1 MNSKYALASKYCK
14 FWKNGKILYEDNKL
28 VNYSLGRYL
37 ERQISDEMFDIS
49 QIGKITVNIDQKL
62 GDDIIF
68 QIFFY
73 KK

>member
-1 MNSKYALASKYCK
+1 MPLFQNDIR
-14 FWKNGKILYEDNKL
+14 WENGRIFYEDNKV
-28 VNYSLGRYL
+28 VNHSHGRYL
-37 ERQISDEMFDIS
+37 KRRTSEEILDINQIA
-49 QIGKITVNIDQKL
+49 KITVNIDQKL